1 MKQPDSLD
9 VGTKMDVVRHRLNV
23 AREDLD
29 TAHLTFKAGK
39 YRAAN
44 NRAYYSIFHTICA
57 VLAKEGVAFKRHK
70 DTLSYFNKNYVQPE
84 IFPRELGRKIV
95 KAEEIRHAILI
106 FHSVYSRQCFRKYIC
121 KLPHACQELMSSL
134 HSPKIQNDK
143 KNRKKKTQSG
153 RITNSLYRQSIQNK
167 GNHKNNHEEPSRQ
180 NASSPLLYVLHP
192 QLHLPHLNPRSDT
205 QFRILS

>member
-29 TAHLTFKAGK
+29 TANLTFEAGQ

-57 VLAKEGVAFKRHK
+57 VLAKEGVAFKQHK

-95 KAEEIRHAILI
+95 KAEEIRQSSDYDTFYIASKEITAQQIETAI
-106 FHSVYSRQCFRKYIC
+106 
-121 KLPHACQELMSSL
+121 KLLELAEQYL
-134 HSPKIQNDK
+134 LVEEKQQDK
-143 KNRKKKTQSG
+143 
-153 RITNSLYRQSIQNK
+153 
-167 GNHKNNHEEPSRQ
+167 H
-180 NASSPLLYVLHP
+180 
-192 QLHLPHLNPRSDT
+192 
-205 QFRILS
+205 

>member
-29 TAHLTFKAGK
+29 AAYLTFEAGK

-57 VLAKEGVAFKRHK
+57 VLAKEGVAFKKHK
-70 DTLSYFNKNYVQPE
+70 DTLSYFNKNYVHPQ

-95 KAEEIRHAILI
+95 KAEEIRHASDYDTFYIASKEITAQQIETAAKILELAE
-106 FHSVYSRQCFRKYIC
+106 KY
-121 KLPHACQELMSSL
+121 LFV
-134 HSPKIQNDK
+134 
-143 KNRKKKTQSG
+143 G
-153 RITNSLYRQSIQNK
+153 
-167 GNHKNNHEEPSRQ
+167 
-180 NASSPLLYVLHP
+180 
-192 QLHLPHLNPRSDT
+192 
-205 QFRILS
+205 

>member
-57 VLAKEGVAFKRHK
+57 VLAKEGIAFKRHK

-95 KAEEIRHAILI
+95 KAEEIRHASDYDT
-106 FHSVYSRQCFRKYIC
+106 FYIASKEITAQQIETAI
-121 KLPHACQELMSSL
+121 KLLELAEQYL
-134 HSPKIQNDK
+134 LVEEKQQDK
-143 KNRKKKTQSG
+143 
-153 RITNSLYRQSIQNK
+153 
-167 GNHKNNHEEPSRQ
+167 H
-180 NASSPLLYVLHP
+180 
-192 QLHLPHLNPRSDT
+192 
-205 QFRILS
+205 